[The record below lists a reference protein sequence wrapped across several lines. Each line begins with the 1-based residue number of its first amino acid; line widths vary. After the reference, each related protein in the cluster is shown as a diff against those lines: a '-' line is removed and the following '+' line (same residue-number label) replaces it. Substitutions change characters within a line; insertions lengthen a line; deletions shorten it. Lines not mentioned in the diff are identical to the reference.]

1 MHAMSAFDIPI
12 HTKNISTRDFALRQE
27 ADAPVPKK
35 ERSPPQALH
44 VAWAALVSMLT
55 LSFAL
60 RQALRGTLRL
70 ASCLE
75 FCVAALLP
83 VVLYDHILRPSRSSH
98 MWALLVVHVGVML
111 FGHAPD
117 AEWLSARLHALVLV
131 VCVLILYKQA
141 HAHRRPQ
148 YVAAAAASVNS
159 ALSLCLLVR
168 PASSSSAHYHASFA
182 LLFSSVLLLLYML

>member
-27 ADAPVPKK
+27 ADAPAPKK
-35 ERSPPQALH
+35 ERSPPQAVH

-60 RQALRGTLRL
+60 RQALRGSLRL

-117 AEWLSARLHALVLV
+117 AEWLSARLHALVLG

-148 YVAAAAASVNS
+148 FVVAAAASVNS
-159 ALSLCLLVR
+159 AISLCLHAR
-168 PASSSSAHYHASFA
+168 PLSSSAHYHASFA
-182 LLFSSVLLLLYML
+182 LLFGSVLLLLYML